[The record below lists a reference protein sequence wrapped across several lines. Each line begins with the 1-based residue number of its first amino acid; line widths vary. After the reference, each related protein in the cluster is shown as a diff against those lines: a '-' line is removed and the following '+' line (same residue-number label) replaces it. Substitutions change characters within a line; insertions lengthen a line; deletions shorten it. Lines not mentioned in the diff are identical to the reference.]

1 MQLVFLRQLE
11 YYQGLLFLTTN
22 RISTID
28 PAFRSRVDL
37 ILPYHDLDENARKQV
52 WKNFI
57 RRLPSH
63 DVQMKDADFD
73 ELAKT
78 PMNGREI
85 KNLIKTALVLAA
97 KDKPLKMSHF
107 QVVLDIRSEVDKLEF
122 GVRDYAS

>member
-1 MQLVFLRQLE
+1 M
-11 YYQGLLFLTTN
+11 
-22 RISTID
+22 
-28 PAFRSRVDL
+28 DL

-52 WKNFI
+52 WKNFV
-57 RRLPSH
+57 RRLPSQ
-63 DVQMKDADFD
+63 DVQMVDADFD

-107 QVVLDIRSEVDKLEF
+107 QVVLGIRSEVDQLEF
-122 GVRDYAS
+122 GVRD